1 MLKHSLNKN
10 LLDLEKDKMIL
21 TAEQIQENWDTL
33 MEYINQYI
41 QGDRKQQLLDF
52 YQKYE
57 DRIILMPAA
66 HKKEYHNAFPGGYVE
81 HVNRVIRCA
90 IKQYEL
96 WKEEGAYMDTFTL
109 EELVFSALNHD
120 LGKMGS
126 EDEDSY
132 IPQTDQWRKDKL
144 GEDYMFNNKVPFASV
159 PDRGLYLLQSHG
171 IRYSFNEM
179 VAIQTHDG
187 LYDEANKK
195 YLFSF
200 MPEQKPRTS
209 LPFILHQ
216 ADLMAARIEFER
228 EWFPKFRADVKPT
241 QPKNNFKLETKSKKP
256 STQQKALGS
265 IKSEGL
271 KNLFDN
277 L

>member
-1 MLKHSLNKN
+1 MSLK
-10 LLDLEKDKMIL
+10 
-21 TAEQIQENWDTL
+21 AEQIQANWEEFNTNI
-33 MEYINQYI
+33 ETYIT
-41 QGDRKQQLLDF
+41 GDRKQRLLDF
-52 YQKYE
+52 YKKYE

-81 HVNRVIRCA
+81 HVNRVVKA
-90 IKQYEL
+90 SLSLSAL
-96 WKEEGAYMDTFTL
+96 WEGFGADISTFTQ

-120 LGKMGS
+120 LGKMG
-126 EDEDSY
+126 DEENESY

-144 GEDYMFNNKVPFASV
+144 GEDYMFNKKVPFASV
-159 PDRGLYLLQSHG
+159 PDRGLFLLQSHG
-171 IRYSFNEM
+171 IQYTFNEM
-179 VAIQTHDG
+179 LAIQTHDG

-195 YLFSF
+195 YLFAF

-228 EWFPKFRADVKPT
+228 EWLPKLKEENSVEPQK
-241 QPKNNFKLETKSKKP
+241 KNYTLNTKTNSKSK
-256 STQQKALGS
+256 ALNTIS
-265 IKSEGL
+265 SPGL
-271 KNLFDN
+271 KNMLDS